1 MIEGLFNQT
10 TYVAMKKMLDVNE
23 LRHRAIASNL
33 ANIETPGYKRM
44 DVAPNFA
51 ASLSEAVGAG
61 ASPEA
66 IEQLKPELAR
76 DPHAVA
82 VRADG
87 NSVQMENELL
97 QLSRNFVEHQLES
110 QMVTGSMLRLRLAI
124 TGKG

>member
-1 MIEGLFNQT
+1 MIDGLFNQP
-10 TYVAMKKMLDVNE
+10 TYVAVKKMLDANE

-44 DVAPNFA
+44 DIAPSFA
-51 ASLSEAVGAG
+51 ARLNEAVGAG
-61 ASPEA
+61 ATPES
-66 IEQLKPELAR
+66 IDQLKPELMR

-110 QMVTGSMLRLRLAI
+110 QLLTGSMLRLRLAI
-124 TGKG
+124 TGKS